1 MTTLRTAR
9 GGEHSFETLRHYIY
23 ALLIGRSIMLIIQA
37 VGSLQVKV
45 LHDTPLSGNLLIKS
59 LDWPLICGK
68 WFVACIAITFVVCQP
83 LIYRLSLMYNDDRL
97 EHHTMQKPSPETMV
111 ITTRF
116 PTARSST
123 PKWLETYWRWFR
135 RRVTD

>member
-9 GGEHSFETLRHYIY
+9 GGGHSFETLRHYIY
-23 ALLIGRSIMLIIQA
+23 ALLIGHSIMLTMHA
-37 VGSLQVKV
+37 MGNLQVKV
-45 LHDTPLSGNLLIKS
+45 LYDIPLRDKLLIKP

-83 LIYRLSLMYNDDRL
+83 LIRRLFLMYNDDRL
-97 EHHTMQKPSPETMV
+97 EHRTVQKASPETMV

-116 PTARSST
+116 PTARSYT
-123 PKWLETYWRWFR
+123 PKWLETYWRWIH